1 MQHWNLFFL
10 LMFTLTVVP
19 ILLPYALRFSDY
31 IEARIVNAYA
41 NIKARLLSDK
51 GE

>member
-19 ILLPYALRFSDY
+19 ILLPYAIRFSDY
-31 IEARIVNAYA
+31 IEARIINAYT
-41 NIKARLLSDK
+41 NIKARLLSNK

>member
-1 MQHWNLFFL
+1 MQHWNLFFI

-19 ILLPYALRFSDY
+19 ILLPYAIRFSDY
-31 IEARIVNAYA
+31 IEARIVNAYN
-41 NIKARLLSDK
+41 NIKARLLIKK